1 MDLQDVSV
9 RLEIADPTKNIS
21 ETTSL
26 ACINFIK
33 STLIVDSFS
42 DGSQD
47 IDLVSQ
53 EISVID
59 TRTANEFS
67 TSATTNVFSN
77 ILQPINITPGI
88 TNDIVQ
94 AEVHSRKRKEFT
106 KFTILLNN
114 MRVMAILDW
123 LESVRDFLA
132 QNEEPPKD
140 VIMITLSKP
149 TTNTNI
155 NPNENISSTANDVPM
170 ELKLNITDSQL
181 VFVENTAQFD
191 SNAVILKSTTIV
203 SYRPSDANTSMSINL
218 NHLEVFSCILGSE
231 EDTALSIIDPVTV
244 NLDVKCGVLDV
255 NILIRI

>member
-9 RLEIADPTKNIS
+9 RLEIADPIKS
-21 ETTSL
+21 LSGTTSL

-59 TRTANEFS
+59 TRTVNEFS
-67 TSATTNVFSN
+67 TSGTTNVFSN

-132 QNEEPPKD
+132 QNEDPPKD
-140 VIMITLSKP
+140 VIMVTLSKP
-149 TTNTNI
+149 TTNTNT
-155 NPNENISSTANDVPM
+155 NENISSTANDVPM

-203 SYRPSDANTSMSINL
+203 SYRPSDTSTSMSINL

-255 NILIRI
+255 NILILV